1 MRAYARH
8 RGTSATAVHR
18 AVEQGRLSKSVVRD
32 AAGKFVGISDAAL
45 ADQEWLASTDLT
57 KAPTSVLMRAAAAAT
72 PGEPA
77 NELPPEDDGKFN
89 LSTALAKQKHWQAKA
104 AELDYRKR
112 VGELVD
118 AREVETRV
126 IDEYSRCRTKLL
138 GLARKAK
145 ASLPHLTREDV
156 TTIDTLVRE
165 ALEDLAKPT
174 PAADAGEVEE

>member
-32 AAGKFVGISDAAL
+32 AAGKFAGISDAAL
-45 ADQEWLASTDLT
+45 ADQEWAASTDLT
-57 KAPTSVLMRAAAAAT
+57 KAPTAVLMRAAAAVT
-72 PGEPA
+72 PGGAEAGDAPPA
-77 NELPPEDDGKFN
+77 DDGETLN
-89 LSTALAKQKHWQAKA
+89 LSSALAKQKHWQAKT

-126 IDEYSRCRTKLL
+126 VDEYSRCRTKLL

-165 ALEDLAKPT
+165 ALEDLAKPN
-174 PAADAGEVEE
+174 DVEEVQL